1 MDDMLAVLDQVVGD
15 DWEVRGD
22 FWRMQPWVK
31 TPKSSELRPDSYA
44 AIANPN
50 ALQGK
55 RIAIPRMYINKAPV
69 DIVLDEIDVIETR
82 DSVVELWQQAKADL
96 EALGAEVVETDFPVV
111 TNYESQGP
119 EAKNLTARGLVPEHF
134 AEHELWELSMFG
146 WHDFLAANNDPKL
159 NALAQVDPEKI
170 FPVPTGS
177 VPGRYDDHLHRF
189 APEDVPLEE
198 YVARAKSHGVPAL
211 VDIPDMAEGIP
222 GLEKARKLDLEDWM
236 DELGLD
242 AVVFPASAD
251 VGPADADVN
260 DASAD
265 LAWRNGTWVAN
276 GNLVPRHLGIPTVT
290 APMGIMSDVGMPT
303 GLTFAGRGYDDTN
316 LLSYAWAFD
325 HFRNHR
331 IAAPRTPELAGT
343 KWVSRSVEQG
353 SGVPSLQVAVSSG
366 AAVNGMVPIR
376 VELTTEASEV
386 SVSVNGAHIEGVV
399 TETGFVGETQ
409 VSESEHTRLHSEWR
423 GGYGSV
429 VIALAKN
436 GDQVVGSVEGILGV
450 L

>member
-1 MDDMLAVLDQVVGD
+1 
-15 DWEVRGD
+15 
-22 FWRMQPWVK
+22 
-31 TPKSSELRPDSYA
+31 
-44 AIANPN
+44 
-50 ALQGK
+50 
-55 RIAIPRMYINKAPV
+55 MYINKAPQ
-69 DIVLDEIDVIETR
+69 DIVLDDIDAIETR

-111 TNYESQGP
+111 TNYESRGSG
-119 EAKNLTARGLVPEHF
+119 AKNLTARGLVPEHF

-146 WHDFLAANNDPKL
+146 WHDFLAANNDPTL
-159 NALAQVDPEKI
+159 NALAQVDPDKI

-198 YVARAKSHGVPAL
+198 YVARAKRDGIPAL

-276 GNLVPRHLGIPTVT
+276 GNLIPRHLGIPTVT
-290 APMGIMSDVGMPT
+290 APMGIMSDIGMPT

-325 HFRNHR
+325 HYRNHR
-331 IAAPRTPELAGT
+331 IAAPRTPELPGT
-343 KWVSRSVEQG
+343 QWITRNVEEG
-353 SGVPSLQVAVSSG
+353 SGVPALAVQASTG
-366 AAVNGMVPIR
+366 VVVNGMVPIR
-376 VELTTEASEV
+376 VELSTDAAEV
-386 SVSVNGAHIEGVV
+386 SVAVNGVQVLGTVTDSGYVVETEVPEIEHI
-399 TETGFVGETQ
+399 
-409 VSESEHTRLHSEWR
+409 RLHSEWR

-429 VIALAKN
+429 IVALAKTGEN
-436 GDQVVGSVEGILGV
+436 VVGLLDVVGGV
-450 L
+450 A